1 MGPVGVVFDTNVL
14 VSALGFGGTPLEALI
29 RAFED
34 DVQLVVTSETLAEL
48 DRVMQY
54 DRLPFTGDERKQ
66 YLEIFRNEAEVVT
79 ELPELAVVE
88 RDPDDDMFLACAVGG
103 NCQYV
108 VSGDDHLLALKSFR
122 GVEIVSPASFLD
134 CVDDR
139 SA

>member
-54 DRLPFTGDERKQ
+54 DRLPFAGDERKQ
-66 YLEIFRNEAEVVT
+66 YLEILRNEAEVVT

-134 CVDDR
+134 RVDDR

>member
-34 DVQLVVTSETLAEL
+34 DVQLVVASETLAEL
-48 DRVMQY
+48 DRVMQS
-54 DRLPFTGDERKQ
+54 DRLPFTGGKRKQ
-66 YLEIFRNEAEVVT
+66 YLEILRNEAEVVT

>member
-54 DRLPFTGDERKQ
+54 DRLPFTGGERKQ
-66 YLEIFRNEAEVVT
+66 YLEILRNEAEVVT

-88 RDPDDDMFLACAVGG
+88 RDPDDVFLACAVGG

-122 GVEIVSPASFLD
+122 GVEIVLALD
-134 CVDDR
+134 QR
-139 SA
+139 

>member
-34 DVQLVVTSETLAEL
+34 DVQLVVASETLAEL

-54 DRLPFTGDERKQ
+54 DRLPFTGGERKQ
-66 YLEIFRNEAEVVT
+66 YLEILRNEAEVVT

-134 CVDDR
+134 RVDDR